1 MMKNMVIYLL
11 AVNFITFLLYG
22 DDKSRARRHAWR
34 IPEKVLM
41 GAAVIGG
48 SIGALLGMSIFHHK
62 TRKPKFYIGIP
73 LKSHQATS
81 SPSRMQKS
89 SLKLQP
95 PSIIAG
101 NDASTSTFLSIFI
114 FV

>member
-73 LKSHQATS
+73 LIMLIEFVWQPGFGIQVDISEQTVENNS
-81 SPSRMQKS
+81 ENMQEKRI
-89 SLKLQP
+89 KTCQEH
-95 PSIIAG
+95 
-101 NDASTSTFLSIFI
+101 
-114 FV
+114 

>member
-48 SIGALLGMSIFHHK
+48 SIGALLGMSIFHQK
-62 TRKPKFYIGIP
+62 TEILYRYSADHAHRIWSG
-73 LKSHQATS
+73 
-81 SPSRMQKS
+81 
-89 SLKLQP
+89 SLGLVYRW
-95 PSIIAG
+95 
-101 NDASTSTFLSIFI
+101 TFLSRL
-114 FV
+114 

>member
-48 SIGALLGMSIFHHK
+48 ASELYLDGVFFHHK
-62 TRKPKFYIGIP
+62 TRKTEILYRYSADHAHRIWSG
-73 LKSHQATS
+73 
-81 SPSRMQKS
+81 
-89 SLKLQP
+89 SLGLVYRW
-95 PSIIAG
+95 
-101 NDASTSTFLSIFI
+101 TFLSRL
-114 FV
+114 

>member
-73 LKSHQATS
+73 LILLIEFGLVDISEQTVENNS
-81 SPSRMQKS
+81 ENMQEKRI
-89 SLKLQP
+89 KTCQEH
-95 PSIIAG
+95 
-101 NDASTSTFLSIFI
+101 
-114 FV
+114 

>member
-62 TRKPKFYIGIP
+62 
-73 LKSHQATS
+73 
-81 SPSRMQKS
+81 QKTEILYRYS
-89 SLKLQP
+89 ADHAHRIWSGSLGLVYRW
-95 PSIIAG
+95 
-101 NDASTSTFLSIFI
+101 TFLSRL
-114 FV
+114 

>member
-34 IPEKVLM
+34 IPEKVLI

-73 LKSHQATS
+73 LIMPIEFGLAAWVWYTGGH
-81 SPSRMQKS
+81 
-89 SLKLQP
+89 
-95 PSIIAG
+95 
-101 NDASTSTFLSIFI
+101 F
-114 FV
+114 

>member
-22 DDKSRARRHAWR
+22 EDKSRARRHAWR

-73 LKSHQATS
+73 LILLIEFGWPPGYGIQVDIFEQTVENNSEN
-81 SPSRMQKS
+81 MQEKRI
-89 SLKLQP
+89 KTCQEH
-95 PSIIAG
+95 
-101 NDASTSTFLSIFI
+101 
-114 FV
+114 

>member
-48 SIGALLGMSIFHHK
+48 SIGALLGNKK
-62 TRKPKFYIGIP
+62 TEILYRYSADHAHRIW
-73 LKSHQATS
+73 
-81 SPSRMQKS
+81 
-89 SLKLQP
+89 
-95 PSIIAG
+95 AG
-101 NDASTSTFLSIFI
+101 RLDMVYRWTFLSRL
-114 FV
+114 

>member
-48 SIGALLGMSIFHHK
+48 SIVALLGMSIFHHK
-62 TRKPKFYIGIP
+62 TRKIKF
-73 LKSHQATS
+73 
-81 SPSRMQKS
+81 
-89 SLKLQP
+89 KL
-95 PSIIAG
+95 IYLFCILWL
-101 NDASTSTFLSIFI
+101 FLIFRLYN
-114 FV
+114 

>member
-1 MMKNMVIYLL
+1 MKNMVIYLL
-11 AVNFITFLLYG
+11 AVNFVAFLLYG

-62 TRKPKFYIGIP
+62 TRKPKFPIGIP
-73 LKSHQATS
+73 LIMLVEVGTGNLGFGVQVDI
-81 SPSRMQKS
+81 SRADCREQS
-89 SLKLQP
+89 CE
-95 PSIIAG
+95 
-101 NDASTSTFLSIFI
+101 IFARERG
-114 FV
+114 

>member
-41 GAAVIGG
+41 GAVVIQEN
-48 SIGALLGMSIFHHK
+48 
-62 TRKPKFYIGIP
+62 R
-73 LKSHQATS
+73 
-81 SPSRMQKS
+81 
-89 SLKLQP
+89 
-95 PSIIAG
+95 
-101 NDASTSTFLSIFI
+101 NFI
-114 FV
+114 

>member
-73 LKSHQATS
+73 LIMLIEFGLAAGFGIQVDISEQTVENNS
-81 SPSRMQKS
+81 ENMQEKRI
-89 SLKLQP
+89 KTCQEH
-95 PSIIAG
+95 
-101 NDASTSTFLSIFI
+101 
-114 FV
+114 

>member
-73 LKSHQATS
+73 LILLIEFGLAPGYGIQVDISEQTVENNS
-81 SPSRMQKS
+81 ENMQEKRI
-89 SLKLQP
+89 KTCQEH
-95 PSIIAG
+95 
-101 NDASTSTFLSIFI
+101 
-114 FV
+114 

>member
-1 MMKNMVIYLL
+1 MKNMVIYLL

-48 SIGALLGMSIFHHK
+48 SHWSFTWDEYFSSQNKKTEILYRYSADHAHRNWSGSLGLVY
-62 TRKPKFYIGIP
+62 RW
-73 LKSHQATS
+73 
-81 SPSRMQKS
+81 
-89 SLKLQP
+89 
-95 PSIIAG
+95 
-101 NDASTSTFLSIFI
+101 TFLSRL
-114 FV
+114 

>member
-1 MMKNMVIYLL
+1 MKNMVIYLL

-34 IPEKVLM
+34 IPEKVLI

-62 TRKPKFYIGIP
+62 TRKPKFYIGIQVDI
-73 LKSHQATS
+73 SEQTVENNS
-81 SPSRMQKS
+81 ENMQEKRI
-89 SLKLQP
+89 KTCQEH
-95 PSIIAG
+95 
-101 NDASTSTFLSIFI
+101 
-114 FV
+114 